1 MHTMPPHK
9 LWLTTLVVNAICSWS
24 AIAATSLENAIVEA
38 DRLEKTTQG
47 GSYQNAV
54 GFAVGSAVG
63 KAMAGCQAS
72 SKQEKPYDFVFI
84 ISAAGRVED
93 VLYPPENAI
102 AACVA
107 RKIEGLT
114 VPRPPHGSW
123 PVHVQATQRALAE
136 VAPRVTKLPEASRR
150 HLAGTG
156 VFMVEVDK
164 ASGKVTAVKV
174 QQSTGERLLDASAI
188 EAFQKWR
195 FRPQIVTRVKI
206 PVTFTANSDAAQ
218 Y

>member
-1 MHTMPPHK
+1 MPHK
-9 LWLTTLVVNAICSWS
+9 LLLTTLVVNAICSGT

-47 GSYQNAV
+47 RSYQDAV
-54 GFAVGSAVG
+54 GPAMV
-63 KAMAGCQAS
+63 KAMAGCHAS
-72 SKQEKPYDFVFI
+72 SKQERPCDIVFI
-84 ISAAGRVED
+84 ISAAGRIED
-93 VLYPPENAI
+93 VLYPPKNAL
-102 AACVA
+102 ASCAA

-114 VPRPPHGSW
+114 LPRPPHGSW
-123 PVHVQATQRALAE
+123 PVHVREERALAE

-156 VFMVEVDK
+156 VFVVEVDE

-206 PVTFTANSDAAQ
+206 PVTFTANSDVAQ